1 MSDPLRNQEIPMTQA
16 LTLAAIMLAMVLFT
30 QLGRRHFGLH
40 SILMPLGT
48 VSFFGWEYLHGLP
61 TTGGS
66 IALAVAGTLIG
77 VVSGLIA
84 LATIRVERDAAGKGY
99 TRAGAA
105 YLIVWLVVL
114 AGRIAF
120 VYGMQHS
127 TSFAHSVGTFS
138 MHHQLVSQSWV
149 AFFVLM
155 AISMVAVRS
164 AGVAL
169 RLTATRTTADR
180 SYSLAA

>member
-1 MSDPLRNQEIPMTQA
+1 MTQA

-40 SILMPLGT
+40 SILLPLGT
-48 VSFFGWEYLHGLP
+48 VGYFGWEYLHGLP
-61 TTGGS
+61 STGGS
-66 IALAVAGTLIG
+66 IAMAVVGTLIG
-77 VVSGLIA
+77 VVAGLIA
-84 LATIRVERDAAGKGY
+84 LSTIRVERDAKGKGY

-114 AGRIAF
+114 AGRLAF
-120 VYGMQHS
+120 VYGMNHS
-127 TSFAHSVGTFS
+127 RSFAHSVGTFS
-138 MHHQLVSQSWV
+138 MHHHLVSASWI

-169 RLTATRTTADR
+169 RLSAIHKTNEQAF
-180 SYSLAA
+180 SLAA